1 MDKEDN
7 VMSNSHAQ
15 PLACGFTE
23 ELLIAETL
31 GELPPE
37 KSQLVARHLAA
48 CPACLGLFTRYRQL
62 HVHLSAVAAP
72 REEPLGLL
80 AARKQLDAR
89 LPKNA
94 RNKRPHLQV
103 EVWHSPVGDIRVGK
117 TEKGVALVEFVRPD
131 ETVSALPHWQ
141 SDFTVESG
149 GPEVAGL
156 IRKLEDYF
164 SGKTDS
170 LNWIVDDTLM
180 RSDFQREVLR
190 ATIEVP
196 YGTVVT
202 YQSIADTIGQPK
214 AVRAVAQALRYNP
227 VPIHIPCHRVIGSD
241 GALTGYAGNL
251 VGIKKKILEIE
262 GIPVIE
268 TGKGLSIPRTRMY
281 VGWRHDH
288 SFCRPD
294 CSCLKDQPAGDRAFI
309 PSRDR
314 AATMG
319 YVPCDICRPDM
330 YPLSLI

>member
-1 MDKEDN
+1 MRN
-7 VMSNSHAQ
+7 PHTQ
-15 PLACGFTE
+15 CLACGLTE
-23 ELLIAETL
+23 DLLIAEAL
-31 GELPPE
+31 GELSLE
-37 KSQLVARHLAA
+37 KSQQVVQHLAA
-48 CPACLGLFTRYRQL
+48 CPSCQVLCTRYRQL
-62 HVHLSAVAAP
+62 HSHLSALTVP
-72 REEPLGLL
+72 REESSGLL
-80 AARKQLDAR
+80 TARKQLDKR
-89 LPKNA
+89 LPTHT
-94 RNKRPHLQV
+94 RSTRPRLQV

-117 TEKGVALVEFVRPD
+117 TEKGVALVEFVRPE
-131 ETVSALPHWQ
+131 ETASPFPHWQ
-141 SDFTVESG
+141 RDFAVESG
-149 GPEVAGL
+149 GPEVATL
-156 IRKLEDYF
+156 IYKLEEYF

-170 LNWIVDDTLM
+170 LDWIVDDTLM

-190 ATIEVP
+190 ATREVP

-202 YQSIADTIGQPK
+202 YQSIADTIGQSK

-268 TGKGLSIPRTRMY
+268 TGKGLAIPRTRMY
-281 VGWRHDH
+281 VGWRQDH

-294 CSCLKDQPAGDRAFI
+294 CSCLKGQSAGDRAFI

-314 AATMG
+314 AAAMG
-319 YVPCDICRPDM
+319 YLPCDVCRPDR